1 LEYSLKES
9 FLVLERCKSLRGV
22 PVHLGG
28 LWGSI
33 FSPYGGNVFW
43 KIPRE
48 IPYPVTTG
56 FGSPLSADPSSE
68 HVERAVHAL
77 AGIEHEPARPN
88 PQKRESEMYST
99 AQLIKDSKPKI
110 ANPPLFGDVK
120 EWYFPD
126 IDCSDQESYEQF
138 SVFSKVEYLKLM
150 SDSPNPSFRT
160 PLPHVMI
167 LTRIERLGA
176 WVLDS
181 IQYWGKAWIF
191 LWRILSGIFSPPFR
205 ARLLFQQVA
214 QIGFHSTFVVA
225 LIGIFTGAV
234 LAVQGEY
241 TLSKFGATA
250 FTGPAVALSLI
261 RELGPVLTALMVIG
275 RSGSAITAEL
285 GIMKITE
292 QVDALRSMAVDPMK
306 YLMVPR
312 FLAGVIAMPLL
323 SAIFIAIGIFGGYL
337 VAVGVLGLSS
347 GTFVSQ
353 MVSAVGPVD
362 VYSGFIKALVFG
374 VIFGWISCFKGYT
387 CSFGAIGVNKA
398 TTQSVVTS
406 SVCILVTDY
415 FLTSILTRVFL

>member
-1 LEYSLKES
+1 MSHTAGEEALEPLMG
-9 FLVLERCKSLRGV
+9 RA
-22 PVHLGG
+22 LG
-28 LWGSI
+28 
-33 FSPYGGNVFW
+33 
-43 KIPRE
+43 
-48 IPYPVTTG
+48 
-56 FGSPLSADPSSE
+56 
-68 HVERAVHAL
+68 
-77 AGIEHEPARPN
+77 
-88 PQKRESEMYST
+88 Q
-99 AQLIKDSKPKI
+99 
-110 ANPPLFGDVK
+110 
-120 EWYFPD
+120 
-126 IDCSDQESYEQF
+126 
-138 SVFSKVEYLKLM
+138 
-150 SDSPNPSFRT
+150 
-160 PLPHVMI
+160 
-167 LTRIERLGA
+167 IERLGA
-176 WVLDS
+176 WVIGS

-191 LWRILSGIFSPPFR
+191 LWYLLKGVVTPPL
-205 ARLLFQQVA
+205 RLRLVFEQIA

-275 RSGSAITAEL
+275 RAGSAITAEL

-312 FLAGVIAMPLL
+312 FIAGCIAVPLL
-323 SAIFIAIGIFGGYL
+323 TAIFIAVGIFGGYI
-337 VAVGVLGLSS
+337 VAVSVLGLSS

-353 MVSAVGPVD
+353 MVSAVGTVD
-362 VYSGFIKALVFG
+362 VYSGFIKACVFG
-374 VIFGWISCFKGYT
+374 FIFGWVSCFKGHT
-387 CSFGAIGVNKA
+387 CGFGAIGVNKA